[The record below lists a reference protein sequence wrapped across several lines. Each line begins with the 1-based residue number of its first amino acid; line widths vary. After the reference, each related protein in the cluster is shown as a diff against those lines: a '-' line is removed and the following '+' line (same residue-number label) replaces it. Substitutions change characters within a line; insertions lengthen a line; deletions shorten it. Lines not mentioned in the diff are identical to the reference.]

1 MSAKQ
6 VTKPLPTDGDVEP
19 LYTILETADYLKL
32 HPQTVRKMIRRGEL
46 KTTAVGM
53 RVRIKASD
61 IRAYLDA

>member
-6 VTKPLPTDGDVEP
+6 VAELPTDGGVEP
-19 LYTILETADYLKL
+19 LYTINETAEYLKL
-32 HPQTVRKMIRRGEL
+32 HPQTVRRMIRRGDL